1 MTYALYYSPGTA
13 SLALHW
19 MLIELGEPFD
29 LVLTDT
35 QTGAQRSPEYLKLN
49 PAGRVPTLV
58 VDGKPHAEVAAMLML
73 VAERDPA
80 RRFDVAPARRSGR
93 TTCNGWSSSLT
104 RCSPP
109 SAPGSIRTNR
119 RDLSMSRR

>member
-49 PAGRVPTLV
+49 PRRPRADAGGRRQ
-58 VDGKPHAEVAAMLML
+58 AAHTP
-73 VAERDPA
+73 R
-80 RRFDVAPARRSGR
+80 
-93 TTCNGWSSSLT
+93 
-104 RCSPP
+104 SPP
-109 SAPGSIRTNR
+109 C
-119 RDLSMSRR
+119 